1 MPGLSDI
8 APATVLL
15 LLLAT
20 LSAALAHALWGRHW
34 LQIPIFWLAALA
46 GCLLAYGLGL
56 RLPLPIALVQPAG
69 VPVLEAI
76 LAAWLLLIV
85 ASRLRV

>member
-1 MPGLSDI
+1 MPELT
-8 APATVLL
+8 PATVLL

-20 LSAALAHALWGRHW
+20 ASAALAHVLWGRQW
-34 LQIPIFWLAALA
+34 RQLPIFWLAAML

-56 RLPLPIALVQPAG
+56 HLPLDLPLPAG
-69 VPVLEAI
+69 VPVLEAV
-76 LAAWLLLIV
+76 LAAWVLIIF

>member
-1 MPGLSDI
+1 MTDLNPVV
-8 APATVLL
+8 VLL

-20 LSAALAHALWGRHW
+20 ASAALAHVLWGRRW
-34 LQIPIFWLAALA
+34 VQMPIFWLAALM

-56 RLPLPIALVQPAG
+56 RLPLDLPMPAG
-69 VPVLEAI
+69 VPVLEVV
-76 LAAWLLLIV
+76 LAAWVLLIV

>member
-1 MPGLSDI
+1 MTDLS
-8 APATVLL
+8 PVVVLL

-20 LSAALAHALWGRHW
+20 ASAALAHVLWGRRW
-34 LQIPIFWLAALA
+34 VQMPIFLLAALM

-56 RLPLPIALVQPAG
+56 RLPLDLPTPAG
-69 VPVLEAI
+69 VPVLETV
-76 LAAWLLLIV
+76 LAAWVLLIV